1 MKNDNIEQSQSAK
14 NTEMGALSD
23 FQTFIMF
30 QNQNI
35 KKKLKGGPFGIIR
48 KIAKKSL
55 IVQKTIPYKNTQ
67 VAKVGFLSCFQG
79 SERRF
84 SNLGW
89 GSKVCG
95 IIWSN

>member
-1 MKNDNIEQSQSAK
+1 MTILNSLRVPKI
-14 NTEMGALSD
+14 
-23 FQTFIMF
+23 
-30 QNQNI
+30 
-35 KKKLKGGPFGIIR
+35 LKGGPLGIFKHLLCS
-48 KIAKKSL
+48 KISKKIKGGTLWNYQKNCEKKSHSAE
-55 IVQKTIPYKNTQ
+55 TIQVKNTQ

-79 SERRF
+79 SGFRF